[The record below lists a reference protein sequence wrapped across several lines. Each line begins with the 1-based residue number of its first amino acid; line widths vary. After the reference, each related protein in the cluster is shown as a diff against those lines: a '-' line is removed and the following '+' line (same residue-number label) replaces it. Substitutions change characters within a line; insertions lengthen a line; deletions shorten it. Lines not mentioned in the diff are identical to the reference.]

1 MVQDASG
8 DDVMKADAGS
18 ATENISKE
26 GDVERTGIWQVSI
39 WSVVKELRKQQIP
52 ELEIRRRLECLLK
65 EADMSI
71 DIDLFLEKHEE

>member
-1 MVQDASG
+1 MVQDANV
-8 DDVMKADAGS
+8 DNIVKADAES
-18 ATENISKE
+18 VTENQAVQ

-52 ELEIRRRLECLLK
+52 EPEIRRRLECLLK

-71 DIDLFLEKHEE
+71 DIDLFLEKHED